1 MKTISELDKQNRQ
14 ATALAGVWDKWFPS
28 LAGQAPVEYWM
39 VMLDDFHI
47 NVLGEAIRRCA
58 KQRVKTPMTLPDMQT
73 FIAQA
78 APAIAEGS
86 PR

>member
-1 MKTISELDKQNRQ
+1 MIADIDKQHKR
-14 ATALAGVWDKWFPS
+14 ATELAQIWDRWFPS

-39 VMLDDFHI
+39 VMLDEFHI

-73 FIAQA
+73 FISQA
-78 APAIAEGS
+78 APVIEGGHNGK
-86 PR
+86 

>member
-1 MKTISELDKQNRQ
+1 MISDIDKQHKR
-14 ATALAGVWDKWFPS
+14 ATELAQIWDRWFPS

-58 KQRVKTPMTLPDMQT
+58 RQRVKTPMTVADMEL
-73 FIAQA
+73 FIAQI
-78 APAIAEGS
+78 APVIAEGR
-86 PR
+86 P